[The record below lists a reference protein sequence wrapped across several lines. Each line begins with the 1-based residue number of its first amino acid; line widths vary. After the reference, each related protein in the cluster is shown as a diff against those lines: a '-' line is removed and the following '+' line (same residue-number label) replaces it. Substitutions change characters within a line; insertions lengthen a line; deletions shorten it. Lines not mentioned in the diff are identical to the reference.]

1 VKVKHS
7 VLKPPSVSAVDG
19 AAIASSK
26 LAAYTVA
33 RMLRAGDRV
42 LVLGGAGGVGS
53 TLIQLASKAGPSF
66 LAATTTQV
74 ELVKSLG
81 AELSIDYRL
90 ENWWEKPEF
99 KANRLILSS
108 IAWAVRRVGR
118 RARRAGR

>member
-1 VKVKHS
+1 
-7 VLKPPSVSAVDG
+7 
-19 AAIASSK
+19 
-26 LAAYTVA
+26 
-33 RMLRAGDRV
+33 MLRAGDRV